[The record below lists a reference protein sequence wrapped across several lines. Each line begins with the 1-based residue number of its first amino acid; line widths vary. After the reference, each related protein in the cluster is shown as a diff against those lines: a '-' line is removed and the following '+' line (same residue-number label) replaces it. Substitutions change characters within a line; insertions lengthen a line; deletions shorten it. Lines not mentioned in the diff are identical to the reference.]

1 MYTLFLLQ
9 VKKQQEWK
17 TAAER
22 ANSEKKIL
30 EGKVKDLEKQ
40 IRSSPVRADNNNSQ
54 GAYLPLVTILVCHIF
69 VTSDIVL
76 TFPIVFLCV
85 GLDASFVQ
93 LQQDKESSDK
103 QVN

>member
-1 MYTLFLLQ
+1 M
-9 VKKQQEWK
+9 KKQQEWK
-17 TAAER
+17 TAAEK
-22 ANSEKKIL
+22 ANSEKQIL

-54 GAYLPLVTILVCHIF
+54 GAYLPLVTILVCRKF
-69 VTSDIVL
+69 VVISDIVL
-76 TFPIVFLCV
+76 TFPVVFLCV